1 MGFKFSEKSIT
12 IQKELSDFMIKNI
25 YPKEENVLNFQ
36 KSNLWS
42 NYPKIETLKLKAKE
56 QGLWNLFL
64 PKDYN
69 EFSPGLSNLDYAP
82 LAEIMG
88 RVHISS

>member
-25 YPKEENVLNFQ
+25 YPEEENVLNFQ

-56 QGLWNLFL
+56 QGKLRLEGKEYVV
-64 PKDYN
+64 KDGDVIHFKFN
-69 EFSPGLSNLDYAP
+69 
-82 LAEIMG
+82 
-88 RVHISS
+88 V

>member
-25 YPKEENVLNFQ
+25 YTEEENDFNFQ

-42 NYPKIETLKLKAKE
+42 NYTKI
-56 QGLWNLFL
+56 
-64 PKDYN
+64 
-69 EFSPGLSNLDYAP
+69 
-82 LAEIMG
+82 
-88 RVHISS
+88 